1 MRRAIEPSASE
12 DGARGSESADADLS
26 DSRDRASLSWARPRA
41 GFSLS
46 YALL

>member
-26 DSRDRASLSWARPRA
+26 WARPRA